1 MSATETKPSAALDP
15 SGTASHAPL
24 DSAAPAG
31 PPAPAGSAAPVR
43 AGDPELTHREI
54 LEILVGLLAA
64 LFTAMLSSTIV
75 SNALP
80 TIIADLEGSQTQY
93 TWVITASL
101 LATTVSTPVWGKLS
115 DLMSKK
121 LLVQLAIVLFVIGSA
136 LAGMAHNVPFL
147 IGARVLQGLAMGG
160 LMALAQAIIG
170 AAIPP
175 RDRGRYSGYM
185 GAVVAVATV
194 SGPLLGGVIV
204 DTSWLG
210 WRWCFYVCVPLA
222 MISLVVLQRYLHL
235 PLVKR
240 KVRMDYLGAILISGA
255 ASLPLVWVSFA
266 GTHFPWWSRET
277 AYYLGGTALL
287 AILAVVV
294 ETRAKEPLVPL
305 SVVRERT
312 TALAIVASLAVG
324 LAMFGS
330 AVFLGQYFQ
339 IARGYSATESGLLTI
354 PMMLGSF
361 FGSVGAGQMISRY
374 GKWKRYL
381 VLGGVL
387 LIGGLGV
394 LGTMDHTS
402 EYWFLAI
409 GMGAMGVGMGMLMQ
423 NLVLAVQNTVDV
435 SQVGAASASVTFF
448 RSLGGAVGVSVLGA
462 VLASRVTE
470 LITSNLRALGP
481 DGAAAGQ
488 ALQDGSGTSVLDV
501 GSLPPQLAEVV
512 RQAYGDATGRIFLIA
527 AAAGVVSLLAV
538 LFIREVP
545 LRRTVAM
552 TADGDGAG
560 LDAGADL
567 AAAAAPGAASTGV
580 VPEPADDAERD
591 ALVALGVITSAERTA
606 LEREREASERVAAAA
621 TVIRQM
627 RTDVA
632 DLFTRV
638 DQQIAD
644 LERTLPT
651 VDSEH
656 PMAPVLAA
664 QPQDGAWV
672 DELRRYELSVLSAS
686 QRTADHLRETA
697 KAEADEIVSA
707 ARTEEGAIR
716 QRIAG
721 LEAVEHQLLNAV
733 RDGLSET
740 PAPPPAPPVAAQPV
754 APPPAPPAAAQPVA
768 QPVGSPPAQPATPP
782 ASVNGHRTGNGYPSQ
797 YESEQ
802 QAFG

>member
-1 MSATETKPSAALDP
+1 MAVTETPV
-15 SGTASHAPL
+15 
-24 DSAAPAG
+24 AAPA
-31 PPAPAGSAAPVR
+31 PAPAPAPARAA
-43 AGDPELTHREI
+43 DPELTHREI

-80 TIIADLEGSQTQY
+80 TIIADLEGTQTQY

-204 DTSWLG
+204 DTDWLG

-222 MISLVVLQRYLHL
+222 IISLVVLQRYLHL
-235 PLVKR
+235 PLLKR

-277 AYYLGGTALL
+277 AYYLGGTAVL
-287 AILAVVV
+287 AILAVIV

-361 FGSVGAGQMISRY
+361 FGSVGAGQMITRY

-381 VLGGVL
+381 VLGGLL

-394 LGTMDHTS
+394 LGTIDHTS
-402 EYWFLAI
+402 PYWYLAI
-409 GMGAMGVGMGMLMQ
+409 GMGAMGIGMGMLMQ

-470 LITSNLRALGP
+470 LITRNLRELDP
-481 DGAAAGQ
+481 GAG
-488 ALQDGSGTSVLDV
+488 LQEPGTSVLDV
-501 GSLPPQLAEVV
+501 GALPPQVADVV
-512 RQAYGDATGRIFLIA
+512 RHAYGDATGRIFLIA

-552 TADGDGAG
+552 GEAP
-560 LDAGADL
+560 ADL
-567 AAAAAPGAASTGV
+567 AAAAAPGAASAGV
-580 VPEPADDAERD
+580 LPEPTDDAERD
-591 ALVALGVITSAERTA
+591 ALIALGVITSAERTA

-644 LERTLPT
+644 LERTLPP

-686 QRTADHLRETA
+686 QRTADHLRVAA

-707 ARTEEGAIR
+707 ARTEEEAIR

-721 LEAVEHQLLNAV
+721 LQAVEQQLLSAV
-733 RDGLSET
+733 RDGLSDT
-740 PAPPPAPPVAAQPV
+740 PAPPPTP
-754 APPPAPPAAAQPVA
+754 
-768 QPVGSPPAQPATPP
+768 PATP
-782 ASVNGHRTGNGYPSQ
+782 TGNGYPNR